1 MIPTNISLYG
11 IDDDE
16 HRPRSDERDVSP
28 LTWASWYQ
36 GEIFVSVRSK
46 FRLSDGGST
55 EKLGVFSDGTVYL
68 NKNSNSVRSGFLT
81 SQTM

>member
-1 MIPTNISLYG
+1 LYG
-11 IDDDE
+11 IDDDA

-36 GEIFVSVRSK
+36 GEVFVSVRSK

-68 NKNSNSVRSGFLT
+68 SKKPNSVRWAFST